1 MADQI
6 AIRIPRTT
14 WQEGSGFTATANF
27 RARST
32 GAASTPTTVHY
43 RVDCLTTL
51 RQLADDTS
59 VSTDDEVSIAITGTH
74 NAIQNDCNDY
84 EIKQLTVIADRGLST
99 QHVERVTWRVDNV
112 FGSP

>member
-1 MADQI
+1 MADQVE
-6 AIRIPRTT
+6 IRLPKTQ
-14 WQEGSGFTATANF
+14 WAEGSGFTATANF
-27 RARST
+27 RTRST

-59 VSTDDEVSIAITGTH
+59 VSTDDEVSIPITATH
-74 NAIQNDCNDY
+74 NAIQSDGNEY
-84 EIKQLTVIADRGLST
+84 EVKQLTVIADQGLST
-99 QHVERVTWRVDNV
+99 QHVQRVTWRVDNL